1 MCSPIHFHGIIFRGQ
16 NVLTKAVSNFDNLI
30 TLVPGEMTIANFE
43 INFPQD
49 LGNWWIQQK
58 SPLRNSTLTSKGFA
72 PPVMRIQLERRQKY
86 ENFQSHQPEGEM
98 TNMDN

>member
-1 MCSPIHFHGIIFRGQ
+1 M
-16 NVLTKAVSNFDNLI
+16 LTKAVSNFDNLI

-72 PPVMRIQLERRQKY
+72 PPVMRIQLKEEKIMKTFNLINQKVK
-86 ENFQSHQPEGEM
+86 
-98 TNMDN
+98 

>member
-1 MCSPIHFHGIIFRGQ
+1 M
-16 NVLTKAVSNFDNLI
+16 LTKAVSNFDNLI
-30 TLVPGEMTIANFE
+30 TLVPGEMTRANFE

-72 PPVMRIQLERRQKY
+72 PPVMRIRLERRKKY
-86 ENFQSHQPEGEM
+86 ENFQSHQLGGET